1 MTSPYLPVLMHF
13 LIVVAVSAAILG
25 LSSWVGVKRP
35 SQTKLSPYECGI
47 PPVGNA
53 RERFSVSFYLVA
65 MLFILFDVEAVF
77 LYPWAVIYKSLKW
90 FGFFEMLLYIAVL
103 LAGYVYIW
111 KKGALDWK
119 R

>member
-1 MTSPYLPVLMHF
+1 MLGDYLPILVH
-13 LIVVAVSAAILG
+13 LIVVVALAAAILG
-25 LSSWVGVKRP
+25 LSAWVGVKRP
-35 SQTKLSPYECGI
+35 SREKLSPYECGI

-53 RERFSVSFYLVA
+53 RERFSVSFYLVG

-77 LYPWAVIYKSLKW
+77 LYPWAVVYKGLGW
-90 FGFFEMLLYIAVL
+90 FGFLEMFLYIAIL

-111 KKGALDWK
+111 KKGALDWT